1 MFNGGFAFGYLDS
14 YVEKRF
20 CFVTKDEIHVY
31 IIDFFLN
38 HICCFYILWRYKN
51 LWCFLN
57 FVLVIH

>member
-51 LWCFLN
+51 L
-57 FVLVIH
+57 